1 MQEKIYQKGAR
12 HEVQLGW
19 EEIHWNRGG
28 LDDIQGIVIMFFCK
42 GKVAWAHLLYS
53 IAFYRF

>member
-12 HEVQLGW
+12 HEVQLGR

-28 LDDIQGIVIMFFCK
+28 LDDIQGIVMFFSK
-42 GKVAWAHLLYS
+42 GKASWAYLLLLY
-53 IAFYRF
+53 RG